1 MTETTLKQT
10 ALHQRHVEMGAR
22 MMPFAGFDMP
32 VQYSG
37 IIDEH
42 MAVRTTAGIFD
53 VGHMGEFRF
62 SGAGAARTLQ
72 GLVTNDVDAMYDGRA
87 MYTVMCL
94 PNGGI
99 VDDLILYRE
108 SAENYLMVVNAANVA
123 KDFSWIEEHL
133 AGDTTLEDASDD
145 VALMA
150 VQGPKAVAIVQS
162 LTDLPLA
169 DLKFYHFLKAG
180 PGAFFDC
187 EWAIIAAT
195 GYTGERGLEIYCPPE
210 NAEAIWNAIIEA
222 GRDDGLL
229 PAGLGARDTLRLEA
243 GFCLYGNDITD
254 QTNPI
259 EAGLGWITKL
269 DKGDFIGREAIAR
282 VKEDGPD
289 RKLVA
294 FKMIDRGIPRQGYQ
308 ILDADGAEIGIVTSG
323 SQSPVLQCGIGLG
336 YVPNDPAFT
345 TPGSRIQVSVRSR
358 MLTAEVAKAPL
369 HKS

>member
-10 ALHQRHVEMGAR
+10 ALHQRHVSMRAR

-42 MAVRTTAGIFD
+42 MAVRNAAGIFD
-53 VGHMGEFRF
+53 VSHMGEFRF
-62 SGAGAARTLQ
+62 TGSDAAKTLQ
-72 GLVTNDVDAMYDGRA
+72 GLVTNNVDAMYNGRA

-99 VDDLILYRE
+99 IDDLILYRE
-108 SAENYLMVVNAANVA
+108 SEDNFLMVVNAANIE
-123 KDFSWIEEHL
+123 KDYAWIEEHL
-133 AGDTTLEDASDD
+133 TGDTTLRNESEN

-150 VQGPKAVAIVQS
+150 IQGPKAIEIVQR

-169 DLKFYHFLKAG
+169 DLKFYHFLNAPAG
-180 PGAFFDC
+180 EFFGC

-195 GYTGERGLEIYCPPE
+195 GYTGERGLEVYCPPE
-210 NAEAIWNAIIEA
+210 KAADIWDAVIEA
-222 GRDDGLL
+222 GRADGLL

-269 DKGDFIGREAIAR
+269 DKGDFIGREAIAC
-282 VKEDGPD
+282 VKEDGPE

-294 FKMIDRGIPRQGYQ
+294 FKMIDRGIPRQGYD
-308 ILDADGAEIGIVTSG
+308 ILDSDGAQIGIVTSG
-323 SQSPVLQCGIGLG
+323 TQSPILQCGIGLG

-345 TPGSRIQVSVRSR
+345 AAGSAIHISIRSR
-358 MLTAEVAKAPL
+358 QLTAEVAKAPL